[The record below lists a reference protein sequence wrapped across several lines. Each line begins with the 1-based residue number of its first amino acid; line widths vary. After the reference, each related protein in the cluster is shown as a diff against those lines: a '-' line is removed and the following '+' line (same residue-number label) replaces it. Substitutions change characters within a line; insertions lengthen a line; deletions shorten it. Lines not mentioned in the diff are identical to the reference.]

1 MDLLVLD
8 FNLVIFMAEVIA
20 TFKVMPT
27 GIDVDLDALEA
38 KIKEL
43 IKADQIKREPIAFGL
58 VALNVVKIIP
68 DAGGEI
74 DAIEEKLKKLEEVSQ
89 VEVTDLTKTL

>member
-1 MDLLVLD
+1 VAD
-8 FNLVIFMAEVIA
+8 VIV

-27 GIDVDLDALEA
+27 GVDVDLDALEA

-43 IKADQIKREPIAFGL
+43 VKADQIKREPIAFGI

-68 DAGGEI
+68 DAGGEV
-74 DAIEEKLKKLEEVSQ
+74 DKIEDQLRKIEGVSE
-89 VEVTDLTKTL
+89 VEVTDLRRTL